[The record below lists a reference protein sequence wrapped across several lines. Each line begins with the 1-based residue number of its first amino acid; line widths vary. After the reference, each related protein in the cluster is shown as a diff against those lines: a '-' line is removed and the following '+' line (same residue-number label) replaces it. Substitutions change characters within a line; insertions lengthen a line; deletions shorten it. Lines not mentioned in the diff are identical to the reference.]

1 MTPRRSIAYLAP
13 ALLLLTG
20 CVDAR
25 ALLDDRAGVLDAVR
39 DRAEKPFVPE
49 MVNLTDGLSEGEAV
63 QLALLNN
70 AAFQELLADLGL
82 ANADLVQAGLLTNPE
97 VVYTWPA
104 AGKPY
109 RYLFDLPVEAIWLR
123 PHRVDAA
130 TAEVERARE
139 RLTQAGLD
147 LVRDTR
153 VAYADWSSAHERQ
166 QVAEESLRVRSRIAA
181 LTEERY
187 KAGDATPLELSTAR
201 IDNLRARQEATRAA
215 NDLPLFEERLR
226 NLIGLGAVRPDLVPE
241 VTDAPGDPGLDP
253 TALAAEAVAARPDV
267 RAAERA
273 VEAADARLR
282 LARVS
287 WFRLLAIEDATAGH
301 SGHVPSPG
309 FRVTLPIFNWNEGAI
324 ARAEGERERAARNVQ
339 TVRDRVIQEV
349 RQAHA
354 LYAQAAADY
363 RQWTAEIR
371 PAVEEA
377 IRRAEATYKEGG
389 AALVLVLETSRQLIE
404 ARAREAQLRADLLRA
419 AAELERAVG
428 RRLPPGSGFATERP

>member
-187 KAGDATPLELSTAR
+187 KA
-201 IDNLRARQEATRAA
+201 
-215 NDLPLFEERLR
+215 
-226 NLIGLGAVRPDLVPE
+226 
-241 VTDAPGDPGLDP
+241 
-253 TALAAEAVAARPDV
+253 
-267 RAAERA
+267 
-273 VEAADARLR
+273 
-282 LARVS
+282 
-287 WFRLLAIEDATAGH
+287 
-301 SGHVPSPG
+301 
-309 FRVTLPIFNWNEGAI
+309 
-324 ARAEGERERAARNVQ
+324 
-339 TVRDRVIQEV
+339 
-349 RQAHA
+349 
-354 LYAQAAADY
+354 
-363 RQWTAEIR
+363 
-371 PAVEEA
+371 
-377 IRRAEATYKEGG
+377 
-389 AALVLVLETSRQLIE
+389 
-404 ARAREAQLRADLLRA
+404 
-419 AAELERAVG
+419 
-428 RRLPPGSGFATERP
+428 